1 MSGHT
6 GSPTVRIRFDPTAR
20 RWWISDGSTE
30 LGAELVIDAVIPGR
44 GELDDVRAAFGAQVA
59 ATVERLASTGAHE
72 VIDHSADVTA
82 PAALLAVEPGVLVG
96 AGPGTWVADTG
107 NGTARITVGP
117 AALHIIVTG
126 AVGATLWA
134 RVSAGRTGVL
144 LAVGPLVPTAEPGT
158 LVSTL
163 AFGLDL
169 DPSEMVI
176 TVTEHP
182 MAPIGDRWQ
191 RAEQRFDAL
200 MRDAMALARR
210 RPRRAAVLAERAM
223 ALADVL
229 GDPTRAAM
237 ATDLARTW
245 RRRWL
250 MRWIAGGAVAA
261 VAVITAFVARDDG
274 SVADGSAADG
284 SATVGSTTTL
294 TEGATVSTSDAPMT
308 PASTTFP
315 WTAADGDPGP
325 TTVTFADGSGA
336 MVMID
341 GAEPIARPGGQWSIA
356 LRITS
361 REVGVFD
368 ETGDLDRAAERCR
381 LGTPTAIT
389 AGALVP
395 GSLTLRLTRTDG
407 DGGTGGSIVLGQV
420 PFNPQTDPILAV
432 PDTCGELVVI
442 DGRVLAEH
450 SVIRAGQTAIFD
462 LDPDLTPGLWDL
474 AIDNSGK
481 AVESVV
487 GTIRLVVTPDD

>member
-20 RWWISDGSTE
+20 RWWIGHGSTE
-30 LGAELVIDAVIPGR
+30 LGAELVIDAVVPAR
-44 GELDDVRAAFGAQVA
+44 NELDDVRTTFGAQVA
-59 ATVERLASTGAHE
+59 DTVERLASTGAHE
-72 VIDHSADVTA
+72 VIDYTMDVAA
-82 PAALLAVEPGVLVG
+82 PVALLAVEPGVLVG
-96 AGPGTWVADTG
+96 AGAGTWVADTG
-107 NGTARITVGP
+107 NGTARITVGS
-117 AALHIIVTG
+117 AALHILVTG
-126 AVGATLWA
+126 AVGAALWA
-134 RVSAGRTGVL
+134 RVSAGRTGML
-144 LAVGPLVPTAEPGT
+144 LAVGPLVSTVEHGT
-158 LVSTL
+158 LESTL

-169 DPSEMVI
+169 DPTEMVI

-182 MAPIGDRWQ
+182 TAPIGDRWQ
-191 RAEQRFDAL
+191 RAEHRFDTL
-200 MRDAMALARR
+200 MRDAIALARR
-210 RPRRAAVLAERAM
+210 RPRRAAAIAQRAM

-250 MRWIAGGAVAA
+250 VRWIAGGATVVIAA
-261 VAVITAFVARDDG
+261 VLATTAGDDPDP
-274 SVADGSAADG
+274 VDGAGDP
-284 SATVGSTTTL
+284 TI
-294 TEGATVSTSDAPMT
+294 
-308 PASTTFP
+308 PATTFP
-315 WTAADGDPGP
+315 WSAADGDPGP

-341 GAEPIARPGGQWSIA
+341 GAEPIARPGGQWSTA

-368 ETGDLDRAAERCR
+368 ETGNVDRAANRCR

-474 AIDNSGK
+474 SIDNSGE
-481 AVESVV
+481 AVQSVV